1 MVYEQIQ
8 FSRTDG
14 IASITFNRPDR
25 LNAFTFKMLAEIN
38 HVLIS
43 ELDPGTR
50 AVVFRG
56 AGRAFSSGDDLVD
69 MGGASPLK
77 DMRRGHHAM
86 IKTIRALRLP
96 VVAAIHG
103 YALGAAFDL
112 ALACDFR
119 LAADSAPSG
128 DLRIKRAI
136 NSMSGAAFWLPR
148 YVGVGRASEI
158 LMLGEPI
165 QRVAMPGDRISDY
178 RVYPEPQFER
188 GIAEFA
194 DQLKRL
200 PTKVIGANK
209 ALLNFGLENCLAAAL
224 DTEACELL
232 EDLPQ
237 RRLPRRRA
245 GVGRKARPSLHRPLT
260 TRTRPRLENPVCGEL
275 LILGEISNSPHT
287 RSPHPELARFG
298 RSLLPSEAFDSAV
311 ADRAHGVV

>member
-1 MVYEQIQ
+1 MAYEQIL
-8 FSRTDG
+8 FSRIDG
-14 IASITFNRPDR
+14 IAAINFNRPDR

-38 HVLIS
+38 HVLTG

-50 AVVFRG
+50 AVLFRG
-56 AGRAFSSGDDLVD
+56 AGRAFSAGDDLVD
-69 MGGASPLK
+69 MGGASPLE

-119 LAADSAPSG
+119 LAADSAQLG
-128 DLRIKRAI
+128 DFRINRAI

-158 LMLGEPI
+158 LMLGE
-165 QRVAMPGDRISDY
+165 RISASRCLELGLVT

-194 DQLKRL
+194 DQLKSL

-209 ALLNFGLENCLAAAL
+209 ALLNFGLENYLAAAL
-224 DTEACELL
+224 DTEALELIEIFRS
-232 EDLPQ
+232 EDYREGAQ
-237 RRLPRRRA
+237 AWVEKRTPRYT
-245 GVGRKARPSLHRPLT
+245 GR
-260 TRTRPRLENPVCGEL
+260 
-275 LILGEISNSPHT
+275 
-287 RSPHPELARFG
+287 
-298 RSLLPSEAFDSAV
+298 
-311 ADRAHGVV
+311 